1 VTRVRLLLALL
12 FGGYLASGFY
22 VVGGADKAVVR
33 RYGKPLPALRGSGLW
48 WDAPWPLSRI
58 DRINTTA
65 VRTLT
70 IGDPA
75 ANGDE
80 LLPALRPR
88 SGAVLTGDS
97 NLLHVRA
104 SVQYHVWESR
114 IADFLYRRQSVEAE
128 LRLLLEAA
136 VTEAAA
142 HTGVDDLQT
151 LGLSA
156 LNLQLTERLRGDAAR
171 LGVEIDQ
178 VTLDRVDPPVLV
190 QADFLDVSNA
200 RAEAARV
207 RHQAQ
212 TAGEQRQAAAAADA
226 QQLLAAARTEA
237 QTLRSQAQADADRF
251 RQLTA
256 QIAAD
261 AAASGR
267 TYAESRRLAEQR
279 LTTDALSAALS
290 QVRRRWLFD
299 TADPVILNLRPAD

>member
-1 VTRVRLLLALL
+1 MRWRLLLGLL
-12 FGGYLASGFY
+12 LAGYLASGFY
-22 VVGGADKAVVR
+22 LVGGADKAVVR
-33 RYGKPLPALRGSGLW
+33 RFGQQLPTLRWSGLW
-48 WDAPWPLSRI
+48 WDAPWPFSRI
-58 DRINTTA
+58 DRINTAA

-80 LLPALRPR
+80 LLPALRSRP
-88 SGAVLTGDS
+88 GAVLTGDS

-114 IADFLYRRQSVEAE
+114 IADFLYRHQSVEAE

-151 LGLSA
+151 LGLA
-156 LNLQLTERLRGDAAR
+156 MLNLQLTERLRGDAAR

-200 RAEAARV
+200 RADAAQA
-207 RHQAQ
+207 RHRAQ
-212 TAGEQRQAAAAADA
+212 TAGEQRQAAATAAA
-226 QQLLAAARTEA
+226 QQLLAEARTDA
-237 QTLRSQAQADADRF
+237 QATRTTAQADADRF
-251 RQLTA
+251 QQLTA

-299 TADPVILNLRPAD
+299 AADPVILNLRPAD